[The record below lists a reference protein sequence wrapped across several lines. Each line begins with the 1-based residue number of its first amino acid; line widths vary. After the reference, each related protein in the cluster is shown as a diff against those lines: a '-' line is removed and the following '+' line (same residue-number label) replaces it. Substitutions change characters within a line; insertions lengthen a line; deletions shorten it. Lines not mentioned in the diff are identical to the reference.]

1 MPLKRAQLERQ
12 LAVAVDDL
20 AAWEK
25 TLDERGVAADA
36 RKKEPKWRKLNAT
49 RRQLKTRLYAV
60 AAVEAR
66 EADVAERKAN
76 KAGAA
81 AE

>member
-12 LAVAVDDL
+12 IAAAEEDL

-25 TLDERGVAADA
+25 TLDERKVAKKE
-36 RKKEPKWRKLNAT
+36 RRKEPKWRHLDAN

-60 AAVEAR
+60 AAIEAR
-66 EADVAERKAN
+66 EADVAERKA
-76 KAGAA
+76 AAA